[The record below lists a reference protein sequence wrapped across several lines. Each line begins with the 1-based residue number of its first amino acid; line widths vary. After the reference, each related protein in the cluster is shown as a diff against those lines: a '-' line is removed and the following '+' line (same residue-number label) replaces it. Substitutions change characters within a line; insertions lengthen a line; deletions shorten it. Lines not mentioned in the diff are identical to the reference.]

1 MIPVRL
7 VLFALL
13 VSCGAGAALAQPVRV
28 IPLRASAIVAEPV
41 SGGLYAALPAD
52 AGPTGNSLVRIDP
65 ETGTVGPPVFVGSD
79 PRVLAA
85 SDDGQFIYVGLGRAT
100 GIRRFDVAAGVAGPL
115 YPLQRVGP
123 FGMAEFARV
132 ILPVPGSSG
141 TLVVGQGTNG
151 ASSMSLAVYDAGV
164 KRPDHL
170 TEWFD
175 SVVLVDATTL
185 VATSGSAVYRL
196 HLGPSG
202 LSIVSR
208 EFAASAPRVVAAGGG
223 EVFGVDGTVFDAA
236 TMGERRRIPVR
247 VASYIPLPVPLL
259 PVPGHGRLYLAA
271 EGRLTTFDLAS
282 TDIIDMMPL
291 PLDAGEPRSLIALG
305 GGLVYHTDRPN
316 VVIVGDVTAPAPS
329 PPSSSGPTV
338 RVDLLGCAPCRYG
351 QTFRAAATLV
361 NPTAAPVRLE
371 VKAHAT
377 NYSSVFNLSP
387 FGGRHAVA
395 ELAPG
400 THVFTLLEG
409 VVPRTVY
416 GPWRIEM
423 ALIDPATGRR
433 LSTSS
438 RTFQID

>member
-1 MIPVRL
+1 V
-7 VLFALL
+7 
-13 VSCGAGAALAQPVRV
+13 
-28 IPLRASAIVAEPV
+28 VAEPV

-52 AGPTGNSLVRIDP
+52 AGPTGNSLVQIDP
-65 ETGTVGPPVFVGSD
+65 GTGTVGPPVFVGSD

-100 GIRRFDVAAGVAGPL
+100 GIRRFDVGAGVAGPL

-123 FGMAEFARV
+123 FGTAEFARV
-132 ILPVPGSSG
+132 ILPVPGSPG
-141 TLVVGQGTNG
+141 TLVVGQSTNG
-151 ASSMSLAVYDAGV
+151 TSSMSLVVYDAGV

-170 TEWFD
+170 TDWFD
-175 SVVLVDATTL
+175 SVVLVDATSL

-196 HLGPSG
+196 RLGPSG

-208 EFAASAPRVVAAGGG
+208 DFTPSAPRVVAAGGG

-247 VASYIPLPVPLL
+247 VASYAPLPLPVL
-259 PVPGHGRLYLAA
+259 PVPGHGRLYSAA
-271 EGRLTTFDLAS
+271 EGRLTTFDVAS
-282 TDIIDMMPL
+282 TDILAMRPL

-305 GGLVYHTDRPN
+305 GGLVYHTDRPT
-316 VVIVGDVTAPAPS
+316 VVIVGDTTAPPPS
-329 PPSSSGPTV
+329 PPPSPSGPTA

-351 QTFRAAATLV
+351 QTFRAVATIV

-371 VKAHAT
+371 VKAHAS
-377 NYSSVFNLSP
+377 NYSAVFNLSP
-387 FGGRHAVA
+387 FGGRHAVV

-416 GPWRIEM
+416 GPWRIGM
-423 ALIDPATGRR
+423 SLIEPATGRR